1 MKSNLVYKGLVIEA
15 PMNWAET
22 TRPIRISDLVGQV
35 TLTNDMETWKS
46 NNKWPT
52 ALLFVGPSGTGKT
65 SAARIIGRDLLDD
78 FFDINYIETNGS
90 DDRGIDFVR
99 VDLKNALRTKPVGSK
114 RKVILIDEADGLTK
128 AAQDSMR
135 QLIESYSRNALVIL
149 TANDESKITPAIKS
163 RCSVYQFK
171 PISNEEGA
179 ARLWDILAA
188 MQITTTTT
196 WGKDLPLLV
205 ETMQG
210 DLRAC
215 INLLEVLPRKE
226 SALKDRLEKL
236 QSLQEENVM
245 EYIEKGEWG
254 KFRNKL
260 HQGLDDGV
268 PLRNLLQGVYN
279 QIKKNFRYDVML
291 AYGDVMLHIYA
302 WPSGDYA
309 FCDYLVAKMKEGKK
323 YE

>member
-1 MKSNLVYKGLVIEA
+1 M
-15 PMNWAET
+15 
-22 TRPIRISDLVGQV
+22 
-35 TLTNDMETWKS
+35 
-46 NNKWPT
+46 
-52 ALLFVGPSGTGKT
+52 
-65 SAARIIGRDLLDD
+65 
-78 FFDINYIETNGS
+78 NYIETNGS

-99 VDLKNALRTKPVGSK
+99 VDLKNALRTKPVGAK

-188 MQITTTTT
+188 MQIPTTTT
-196 WGKDLPLLV
+196 WGQDLPLLV
-205 ETMQG
+205 ETMHG
-210 DLRAC
+210 DLRAS
-215 INLLEVLPRKE
+215 INLLETLPPKPD
-226 SALKDRLEKL
+226 ALKSRLLRL
-236 QSLQEENVM
+236 QKLQEENIMKYV
-245 EYIEKGEWG
+245 ENDEWD
-254 KFRNKL
+254 KIRNNL
-260 HQGLDDGV
+260 HEGLADGV
-268 PLRNLLQGVYN
+268 PLRNLLQGLYN
-279 QIKKNFRYDVML
+279 QIRKKFRYDIMK

-302 WPSGDYA
+302 WPAGDYA

-323 YE
+323 DE

>member
-1 MKSNLVYKGLVIEA
+1 MSWV
-15 PMNWAET
+15 ET
-22 TRPIRISDLVGQV
+22 TRPIRITDLVGQT
-35 TLTNDMETWKS
+35 TLTNDMQTWK
-46 NNKWPT
+46 NNRRWPT

-65 SAARIIGRDLLDD
+65 SAARIIGRNVLDD
-78 FFDINYIETNGS
+78 FFDDMNYIETNGS

-99 VDLKNALRTKPVGSK
+99 VDLKNALRTKPVGAK

-188 MQITTTTT
+188 MQIPTTTT
-196 WGKDLPLLV
+196 WGQDLPLLV
-205 ETMQG
+205 ETMHG
-210 DLRAC
+210 DLRAS
-215 INLLEVLPRKE
+215 INLLETLPPKTD
-226 SALKDRLEKL
+226 ALKSRLLRLQKL
-236 QSLQEENVM
+236 QDENIM
-245 EYIEKGEWG
+245 EYVENNEWD
-254 KFRNKL
+254 KIRTKL
-260 HQGLDDGV
+260 HSGLADGV
-268 PLRNLLQGVYN
+268 VLRNLLQGLYN
-279 QIKKNFRYDVML
+279 QIRKKFRYDIMK
-291 AYGDVMLHIYA
+291 AYGDVMLHIYS
-302 WPSGDYA
+302 WPAGDYA

-323 YE
+323 DE

>member
-1 MKSNLVYKGLVIEA
+1 MNNGSVYKRIENVDY
-15 PMNWAET
+15 MSWVES
-22 TRPIRISDLVGQV
+22 TRPIQVSDLVGQV
-35 TLTNDMETWKS
+35 TLTNDMETWKT
-46 NNKWPT
+46 NRRWPT

-65 SAARIIGRDLLDD
+65 SAARIIGRNVLDD
-78 FFDINYIETNGS
+78 FFDINFLETNGS

-99 VDLKNALRTKPVGSK
+99 VDLKNALRTKAVGVE

-188 MQITTTTT
+188 MQISTTTT

-226 SALKDRLEKL
+226 NALKDRLEKL
-236 QSLQEENVM
+236 QSLQEENIM
-245 EYIEKGEWG
+245 EYVENDEWD
-254 KFRNKL
+254 KIRNKL
-260 HQGLDDGV
+260 HEGLANGV
-268 PLRNLLQGVYN
+268 PLRNLLQGLYN
-279 QIKKNFRYDVML
+279 QIRKKFRYDIMK
-291 AYGDVMLHIYA
+291 AYGDVMLNVYA

-309 FCDYLVAKMKEGKK
+309 FCDYLVSKMKEGKK
-323 YE
+323 DE

>member
-1 MKSNLVYKGLVIEA
+1 MSWV
-15 PMNWAET
+15 ET
-22 TRPIRISDLVGQV
+22 TRPIRITDLVGQT
-35 TLTNDMETWKS
+35 TLTNDMQTWK
-46 NNKWPT
+46 NNRRWPT

-65 SAARIIGRDLLDD
+65 SAARIIGRNVLDD
-78 FFDINYIETNGS
+78 FFDDMNYIETNGS

-99 VDLKNALRTKPVGSK
+99 VDLKNALRTKPVGAK

-188 MQITTTTT
+188 MQIPTTTT
-196 WGKDLPLLV
+196 WGQDLPLLV
-205 ETMQG
+205 ETMHG
-210 DLRAC
+210 DLRAS
-215 INLLEVLPRKE
+215 INLLETLPPKPD
-226 SALKDRLEKL
+226 ALKSRLLRL
-236 QSLQEENVM
+236 QKLQEENIMKYV
-245 EYIEKGEWG
+245 ENDEWD
-254 KFRNKL
+254 KIRRNL
-260 HQGLDDGV
+260 HEGLEDGV
-268 PLRNLLQGVYN
+268 PLRNLLQGLYN
-279 QIKKNFRYDVML
+279 QIRKKFRYDIMK

-302 WPSGDYA
+302 WPAGDYA

-323 YE
+323 DE

>member
-1 MKSNLVYKGLVIEA
+1 MSWV
-15 PMNWAET
+15 ET
-22 TRPIRISDLVGQV
+22 TRPIRITDLVGQS
-35 TLTNDMETWKS
+35 TLTNDMQTWK
-46 NNKWPT
+46 NNRRWPT

-65 SAARIIGRDLLDD
+65 SAARIIGRNVLDD
-78 FFDINYIETNGS
+78 FFDDMNYIESNGS

-99 VDLKNALRTKPVGSK
+99 VDLKNALRTKPVGAK

-188 MQITTTTT
+188 MQIPTTTT
-196 WGKDLPLLV
+196 WGQDLPLLV
-205 ETMQG
+205 ETMHG
-210 DLRAC
+210 DLRAS
-215 INLLEVLPRKE
+215 INLLETLPPKPD
-226 SALKDRLEKL
+226 ALKSRLLRLQKL
-236 QSLQEENVM
+236 QDENIM
-245 EYIEKGEWG
+245 EYVENNEWD
-254 KFRNKL
+254 KIRNNL
-260 HQGLDDGV
+260 HRGLDDGV
-268 PLRNLLQGVYN
+268 PLRNLLQGLYN
-279 QIKKNFRYDVML
+279 QIRKKFRYDIMK
-291 AYGDVMLHIYA
+291 AYGDVLLHVYA
-302 WPSGDYA
+302 WPAGDYA

-323 YE
+323 DE

>member
-1 MKSNLVYKGLVIEA
+1 MSWV
-15 PMNWAET
+15 ET
-22 TRPIRISDLVGQV
+22 TRPIRITDLVGQS
-35 TLTNDMETWKS
+35 TLTNDMQTWK
-46 NNKWPT
+46 NNRRWPT

-65 SAARIIGRDLLDD
+65 SAARIIGRNVLDD
-78 FFDINYIETNGS
+78 FFDDMNYIETNGS

-99 VDLKNALRTKPVGSK
+99 VDLKNALRTKPVGAK

-188 MQITTTTT
+188 MQIPTTTT
-196 WGKDLPLLV
+196 WGQDLPLLV
-205 ETMQG
+205 ETMHG
-210 DLRAC
+210 DLRAS
-215 INLLEVLPRKE
+215 INLLETLPPKPD
-226 SALKDRLEKL
+226 ALKSRLLRLQKL
-236 QSLQEENVM
+236 QDENIM
-245 EYIEKGEWG
+245 EYVENNEWD
-254 KFRNKL
+254 KIRNNL
-260 HQGLDDGV
+260 HRGLDDGV
-268 PLRNLLQGVYN
+268 PLRNLLQGLYN
-279 QIKKNFRYDVML
+279 QIRKKFRYDIMK
-291 AYGDVMLHIYA
+291 AYGDVLLHVYA
-302 WPSGDYA
+302 WPAGDYA

-323 YE
+323 DE

>member
-1 MKSNLVYKGLVIEA
+1 MSWV
-15 PMNWAET
+15 ET
-22 TRPIRISDLVGQV
+22 TRPIRITDLVGQS
-35 TLTNDMETWKS
+35 TLTNDMQTWK
-46 NNKWPT
+46 NNRRWPT

-65 SAARIIGRDLLDD
+65 SAARIIGRNVLDD
-78 FFDINYIETNGS
+78 FFDDMNYIETNGS

-99 VDLKNALRTKPVGSK
+99 VDLKNALRTKPVGAK

-188 MQITTTTT
+188 MQIPTTTT
-196 WGKDLPLLV
+196 WGQDLPLLV
-205 ETMQG
+205 ETMHG
-210 DLRAC
+210 DLRAS
-215 INLLEVLPRKE
+215 INLLETLPPKPD
-226 SALKDRLEKL
+226 ALKSRLLKL
-236 QSLQEENVM
+236 QKLQEENIM
-245 EYIEKGEWG
+245 EYVENNEWD
-254 KFRNKL
+254 KIRNNL
-260 HQGLDDGV
+260 HEGLNDGV
-268 PLRNLLQGVYN
+268 PLRNLLQGLYN
-279 QIKKNFRYDVML
+279 QIRKKFRYDIMK

-302 WPSGDYA
+302 WPAGDYA

>member
-1 MKSNLVYKGLVIEA
+1 MSWV
-15 PMNWAET
+15 ET
-22 TRPIRISDLVGQV
+22 TRPIRITDLVGQT
-35 TLTNDMETWKS
+35 TLTNDMQTWK
-46 NNKWPT
+46 NNRRWPT

-65 SAARIIGRDLLDD
+65 SAARIIGRNVLDD
-78 FFDINYIETNGS
+78 FFDDMNYIETNGS

-99 VDLKNALRTKPVGSK
+99 VDLKNALRTKPVGAK

-188 MQITTTTT
+188 MQIPTTTT
-196 WGKDLPLLV
+196 WGQDLPLLV
-205 ETMQG
+205 ETMHG
-210 DLRAC
+210 DLRAS
-215 INLLEVLPRKE
+215 INLLETLPPKTD
-226 SALKDRLEKL
+226 ALKSRLLRLQKL
-236 QSLQEENVM
+236 QDENIM
-245 EYIEKGEWG
+245 EYVENNEWD
-254 KFRNKL
+254 KIRKKL
-260 HQGLDDGV
+260 HSGLADGV
-268 PLRNLLQGVYN
+268 PLRNLLQGLYN
-279 QIKKNFRYDVML
+279 QIRKKFRYDIMK
-291 AYGDVMLHIYA
+291 AYGDVMLHIYS
-302 WPSGDYA
+302 WPVGDYA

-323 YE
+323 DE

>member
-1 MKSNLVYKGLVIEA
+1 MSWV
-15 PMNWAET
+15 ET
-22 TRPIRISDLVGQV
+22 TRPIRITDLVGQS
-35 TLTNDMETWKS
+35 TLTNDMQTWK
-46 NNKWPT
+46 NNRRWPT

-65 SAARIIGRDLLDD
+65 SAARIIGRNVLDD
-78 FFDINYIETNGS
+78 FFDDMNYIETNGS

-99 VDLKNALRTKPVGSK
+99 VDLKNALRTKPVGAK

-188 MQITTTTT
+188 MQIPTTTT
-196 WGKDLPLLV
+196 WGQDLPLLV
-205 ETMQG
+205 ETMHG
-210 DLRAC
+210 DLRAS
-215 INLLEVLPRKE
+215 INLLETLPPKPD
-226 SALKDRLEKL
+226 ALKSRLLRLQKL
-236 QSLQEENVM
+236 QDENIM
-245 EYIEKGEWG
+245 EYVENNEWD
-254 KFRNKL
+254 KIRNNL
-260 HQGLDDGV
+260 HRGLDDGV
-268 PLRNLLQGVYN
+268 PLRNLLQGLYN
-279 QIKKNFRYDVML
+279 QIRKKFRYDIMK

-302 WPSGDYA
+302 WPAGDYA

-323 YE
+323 DE

>member
-1 MKSNLVYKGLVIEA
+1 MSWV
-15 PMNWAET
+15 ET
-22 TRPIRISDLVGQV
+22 TRPIRITDLVGQT
-35 TLTNDMETWKS
+35 TLTNDMQTWK
-46 NNKWPT
+46 NNRRWPT

-65 SAARIIGRDLLDD
+65 SAARIIGRNVLDD
-78 FFDINYIETNGS
+78 FFDDMNYIETNGS

-99 VDLKNALRTKPVGSK
+99 VDLKNALRTKPVGAK

-188 MQITTTTT
+188 MQIPTTTT
-196 WGKDLPLLV
+196 WGQDLPLLV
-205 ETMQG
+205 ETMHG
-210 DLRAC
+210 DLRAS
-215 INLLEVLPRKE
+215 INLLETLPPKTD
-226 SALKDRLEKL
+226 ALKSRLLRLQKL
-236 QSLQEENVM
+236 QDENIM
-245 EYIEKGEWG
+245 EYVENNEWD
-254 KFRNKL
+254 KIRKKL
-260 HQGLDDGV
+260 HSGLADGV
-268 PLRNLLQGVYN
+268 VLRNLLQGLYN
-279 QIKKNFRYDVML
+279 QIRKKFRYDIMK
-291 AYGDVMLHIYA
+291 AYGDVMLHIYS

-323 YE
+323 DE